1 MAPWGPRGCGALVS
15 LLLLLLLLLPQAT
28 LDPTCPTPMSVA
40 HADIQVKNYHL
51 HARERY
57 TCKSGFK
64 RKAGTSSLTQ
74 CVLNQTTNMAH
85 WTPPNLQCIK
95 PASTSKTGN
104 TAATRPTP
112 PAGTEGWYIHGSSP
126 SLSQTTAK
134 ASEHSP
140 SNPTGTASYSTTS
153 RNVTGRDPQFAALR
167 WKARRLCPWRV
178 TAAGRG
184 RQANQKTSQE
194 PQGQWRR
201 WKACRSWSSLQGAP
215 QDGRPGDRPATS
227 LRCKPSPTCTKTSP
241 QAAAFRQG
249 SGEMVL
255 VAWDNQ
261 LLGSICRLPL
271 AGWQPTEQGKKC
283 EDFSFRVRRGG
294 LTLCV
299 GTGTEVSVP
308 LAATCYLQFVFRNG
322 TLYKPNKVSI
332 FHSKREEHWM
342 RTVPQRETAKHGV
355 PCGGEGERPRVP
367 AHALPCTELCSFLA
381 VYDTIYLFI

>member
-85 WTPPNLQCIK
+85 WTPPNLQCI
-95 PASTSKTGN
+95 S
-104 TAATRPTP
+104 
-112 PAGTEGWYIHGSSP
+112 
-126 SLSQTTAK
+126 
-134 ASEHSP
+134 
-140 SNPTGTASYSTTS
+140 TASYSTTS

>member
-85 WTPPNLQCIK
+85 WTPPNLQCIRDPSLSHQRPPSTVVPTGAGMPSPSGK
-95 PASTSKTGN
+95 EPASTSKTGN

-153 RNVTGRDPQFAALR
+153 RNVTVAITIPVMLAVALLVFLLCYMKRRQRPPVRSTEMESTEAVPMAGDSGRE
-167 WKARRLCPWRV
+167 
-178 TAAGRG
+178 GE
-184 RQANQKTSQE
+184 TSE
-194 PQGQWRR
+194 PEDFP
-201 WKACRSWSSLQGAP
+201 GAP
-215 QDGRPGDRPATS
+215 GPVEALEGLQVLEQPAGGAPGW
-227 LRCKPSPTCTKTSP
+227 PS
-241 QAAAFRQG
+241 R
-249 SGEMVL
+249 
-255 VAWDNQ
+255 
-261 LLGSICRLPL
+261 
-271 AGWQPTEQGKKC
+271 
-283 EDFSFRVRRGG
+283 
-294 LTLCV
+294 
-299 GTGTEVSVP
+299 
-308 LAATCYLQFVFRNG
+308 
-322 TLYKPNKVSI
+322 
-332 FHSKREEHWM
+332 
-342 RTVPQRETAKHGV
+342 
-355 PCGGEGERPRVP
+355 
-367 AHALPCTELCSFLA
+367 
-381 VYDTIYLFI
+381 